1 MFTEQ
6 EVQSTTKRAL
16 DLGECREPGEAEKN
30 PKLAEAKKSR
40 AQSSGSEPR
49 VLLREECS
57 RGSPLHEQRSRGQS
71 GTALANSQRTA
82 QGAAWEGSRFKRLR
96 LSYVYDG
103 RPSSPLPSPPFIPH
117 SLLLRQGLI
126 MWPRLLLGVR
136 LRPLQVLRLKA
147 CPITPA
153 PLFVSCLSPHPQ
165 SNI

>member
-1 MFTEQ
+1 MLFKPIHRTGKQSEALRVGPLTLLGAPCKQHSGSSTVEGPSGSQDQHCSQQMFTEQ

-57 RGSPLHEQRSRGQS
+57 RGSPLYEQRSRGQS

-96 LSYVYDG
+96 LSYV
-103 RPSSPLPSPPFIPH
+103 
-117 SLLLRQGLI
+117 
-126 MWPRLLLGVR
+126 
-136 LRPLQVLRLKA
+136 
-147 CPITPA
+147 
-153 PLFVSCLSPHPQ
+153 
-165 SNI
+165 